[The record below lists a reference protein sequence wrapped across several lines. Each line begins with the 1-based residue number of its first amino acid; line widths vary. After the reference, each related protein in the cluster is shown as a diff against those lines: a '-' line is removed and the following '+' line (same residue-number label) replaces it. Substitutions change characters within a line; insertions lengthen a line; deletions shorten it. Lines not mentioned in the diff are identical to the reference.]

1 MQAYIINL
9 DDRKDRWLSVERQFS
24 SSHFNFQ
31 RVSAIQDAAVFDD
44 TRCTLGV
51 TAIWLS
57 HKKAMERFLASSD
70 QYALILE
77 DDFNVKSWDK
87 MKIIIQKS
95 LLYKF
100 DFVQIGYLKTSPLNS
115 ISILTQNSQDFF
127 LKWLA
132 LASEIPLLKRRK
144 FFSRLLIREQTGIP
158 MDFVL
163 NDIRAGAHCYL
174 INRKFAEFALGINAP
189 IFLSTDLL
197 YMSLGHMRSLNMSRV
212 RKSVVSQ
219 SKSPSSVTERFLR
232 SN

>member
-1 MQAYIINL
+1 
-9 DDRKDRWLSVERQFS
+9 
-24 SSHFNFQ
+24 
-31 RVSAIQDAAVFDD
+31 
-44 TRCTLGV
+44 
-51 TAIWLS
+51 
-57 HKKAMERFLASSD
+57 
-70 QYALILE
+70 LILE